1 MASLALVS
9 VMHMR
14 LYHMLSVLH
23 TPHLCVDEPHPP
35 GRTEIVRVRLIG
47 HRLLAKATVPFVW
60 SYGMEPIIPLSNV
73 EDTYTNTTTV
83 SFIPA
88 PDGCRPTGW
97 CRSPASRTTTIPVL
111 VLKVLVAVLGRE
123 QLVPSD
129 AVAHI
134 QHSTSQADSVKG
146 LLSLY
151 ACKCL

>member
-1 MASLALVS
+1 LGMASLALVS

-47 HRLLAKATVPFVW
+47 QRSLVKATAPFVW
-60 SYGMEPIIPLSNV
+60 LYGMEPIIPLSNV
-73 EDTYTNTTTV
+73 EDTYTNITTV

-97 CRSPASRTTTIPVL
+97 CRLPASRTTTIPVL
-111 VLKVLVAVLGRE
+111 VLRYWWLCWGVSNWYLVTLLRTF
-123 QLVPSD
+123 
-129 AVAHI
+129 
-134 QHSTSQADSVKG
+134 STAPHRQTP
-146 LLSLY
+146 
-151 ACKCL
+151 